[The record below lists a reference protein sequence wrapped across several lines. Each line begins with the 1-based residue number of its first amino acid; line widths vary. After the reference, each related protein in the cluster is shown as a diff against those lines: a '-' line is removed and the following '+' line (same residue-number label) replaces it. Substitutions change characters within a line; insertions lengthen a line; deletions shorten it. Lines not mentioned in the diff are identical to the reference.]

1 LMLSAAT
8 AGIDKTLDYVKT
20 TGGALGTGLTLGS
33 QIGGL
38 KLPGNLSAM
47 SGSVKDIISGGNFA
61 ANLADKV
68 TGPLSGLPVADQL
81 KGAAAGAF
89 AKITSAFKSF
99 PKIGVP
105 INLTAIKAK
114 NDEDQAAE
122 DSKDAVQTP
131 EQIAANASLNQ
142 KLTNALGLQ
151 AGGTTSSVLGGIGD
165 KIRAATSGITDPAK
179 LASATVTA
187 LGTATKGFGVD
198 TSGLSNLPGG
208 ASAISNVVNLG
219 PVAKSISS
227 DLNSGLNVGG
237 VTGAANKLVS
247 GAIDIPGL
255 PSIPGIPNVPGSG
268 ELSGAI
274 NKISGSL
281 SGSTGG
287 VTDALSGIK
296 SKLSGTGGLQAL
308 AGLGLGTKG
317 LSLLSSSINSIGAG
331 GAVEVKLPTVAK
343 DSFDFGPMMA
353 QAKSLLGNPKIP
365 ALPFGTIPTG
375 AFKMPT
381 AAEAEKY
388 DKLKAELTIQEDLQ
402 FDLRKSYLDFKL
414 KLGPDDSTTTTAYA
428 AWQDNVKKIE
438 TIRQDMSKVV
448 T

>member
-1 LMLSAAT
+1 
-8 AGIDKTLDYVKT
+8 
-20 TGGALGTGLTLGS
+20 
-33 QIGGL
+33 
-38 KLPGNLSAM
+38 
-47 SGSVKDIISGGNFA
+47 
-61 ANLADKV
+61 
-68 TGPLSGLPVADQL
+68 
-81 KGAAAGAF
+81 
-89 AKITSAFKSF
+89 
-99 PKIGVP
+99 
-105 INLTAIKAK
+105 
-114 NDEDQAAE
+114 
-122 DSKDAVQTP
+122 
-131 EQIAANASLNQ
+131 
-142 KLTNALGLQ
+142 
-151 AGGTTSSVLGGIGD
+151 
-165 KIRAATSGITDPAK
+165 
-179 LASATVTA
+179 
-187 LGTATKGFGVD
+187 
-198 TSGLSNLPGG
+198 
-208 ASAISNVVNLG
+208 
-219 PVAKSISS
+219 
-227 DLNSGLNVGG
+227 
-237 VTGAANKLVS
+237 
-247 GAIDIPGL
+247 
-255 PSIPGIPNVPGSG
+255 
-268 ELSGAI
+268 
-274 NKISGSL
+274 L

-365 ALPFGTIPTG
+365 ALPFGTIPPG

-438 TIRQDMSKVV
+438 TIKQEIYQTTSGTSGTMTASADTSVIGRPFGSTSV
-448 T
+448 TGIG